1 MNERK
6 KERKKEK
13 KILLILSESNAG
25 HPNGVVKIDILLN
38 I

>member
-6 KERKKEK
+6 KERKNGKKEK

-25 HPNGVVKIDILLN
+25 HPNGVVKIV
-38 I
+38 